1 MPKVS
6 FDKVQR
12 MWETKHELNLVRQ
25 QKLDI
30 DPVDDKLEYYEALGY
45 SVDAARERLHNIKLL
60 ESAESELVSERLRTK
75 PWNPAYV

>member
-12 MWETKHELNLVRQ
+12 MWETKHELALVRESMLLLWCKFESSYPHSPISIAEEDT
-25 QKLDI
+25 KL
-30 DPVDDKLEYYEALGY
+30 KYFE
-45 SVDAARERLHNIKLL
+45 NQ
-60 ESAESELVSERLRTK
+60 LVGERLRTK